1 MKKQK
6 TVELSLQDQ
15 ALIEMADNPVTNVND
30 LHRLLN
36 LFVTSINHKIENIK
50 EIQKKGNYQS
60 VVAGIA
66 LTALASLPMLS
77 MMSLKYQQIT

>member
-6 TVELSLQDQ
+6 TTELSLQDQ
-15 ALIEMADNPVTNVND
+15 MLMEMADNPVTNVND

-50 EIQKKGNYQS
+50 EIQKKAIIK
-60 VVAGIA
+60 V
-66 LTALASLPMLS
+66 
-77 MMSLKYQQIT
+77 